1 MWIKIWI
8 IMHRY
13 NSDSQIFITQTIQLP
28 ELPGPEKGG
37 NMLLQNVSTTYLLIW
52 NKYCSC

>member
-1 MWIKIWI
+1 
-8 IMHRY
+8 MHRY